1 MDGMHPLLRSGLGLF
16 REAIAPVSESIWW
29 GPGDS
34 LYWCN
39 SLEGSIHISALG
51 TAINGL
57 DDRVTRVPPILAAFA
72 PAPDGYVI
80 AGVNAVAIV
89 SPLGG
94 FVRTLARV
102 PHASDQIRFNEAK
115 CDPYGRLVLG
125 TTGFDG
131 FSSGS
136 LYSVDPSGEWRA
148 IYNAAGL
155 VTGMQ
160 WSDDGSRM
168 WFTDTRV
175 STIFTCDYTPQ
186 GEMRNVRPFVVGV
199 RGEGLAR
206 DAHGGFWTGGGG
218 RNRALGLHRS
228 SRPSSSRSP
237 RAGSRPSH
245 SGARSC
251 RPCSSPPHASGCR
264 RPKSA
269 RCHSAVRSSESR
281 PPPAGSPPDRSLA
294 PDPGAGTRFQLV

>member
-218 RNRALGLHRS
+218 RIVRWDSSGEQTLELAIPARRVTSLAFGGAELSTLFIATSRVGMSQTEISALPL
-228 SRPSSSRSP
+228 
-237 RAGSRPSH
+237 
-245 SGARSC
+245 SGAIFGIETATRGFPT
-251 RPCSSPPHASGCR
+251 RPF
-264 RPKSA
+264 A
-269 RCHSAVRSSESR
+269 RA
-281 PPPAGSPPDRSLA
+281 
-294 PDPGAGTRFQLV
+294 